1 MADNSWP
8 SMSPVSR
15 PSTVRST
22 SPLLSKLAQNRWSA
36 SVEQGHA
43 DPLRFAHAHVS
54 FALAQSVMFDPLS
67 CILMIAPLFECP
79 SRLSTPVL
87 ATISRHYGC
96 GPLALP
102 TINAVF

>member
-36 SVEQGHA
+36 SVEHGHA

-54 FALAQSVMFDPLS
+54 FALAQSVMLDPLS
-67 CILMIAPLFECP
+67 CILMMCP
-79 SRLSTPVL
+79 FLE
-87 ATISRHYGC
+87 
-96 GPLALP
+96 
-102 TINAVF
+102 